1 MQSLKDCNK
10 PSTLK
15 SFGMLEWYNEMSD
28 RMKNPKKYKTKTPEE
43 KDRIMREAKI
53 GPYREWQFD
62 IDRFKQLCL
71 ECYNDRSDA
80 MIMAGVTYLREKY
93 PEYNYLSDE
102 EVVIKGLH
110 KILYQERIQ
119 KSKQTLQEYKEL
131 ETSYYEESLL

>member
-1 MQSLKDCNK
+1 MQTFRECTK

-15 SFGMLEWYNEMSD
+15 SFGLYDWYQEMSD
-28 RMKNPKKYKTKTPEE
+28 RMKNPKKYKKKTPEE
-43 KDRIMREAKI
+43 KDAIMRKAKI

-62 IDRFKQLCL
+62 QKRFNEIAL